1 MRKWTPVIPIVGS
14 YALSAAIFSR
24 LPDVGHP
31 DLSPLI
37 PLTLPSGDGVSRLAV
52 ALLLP
57 TIAFSVWILL
67 SALAKV
73 GGPRKPL
80 PEWWLNEQT
89 GSESLQRFAPTYAT
103 ITFALAA
110 LIALMHVA
118 LVAGVLHWPLW
129 TYKILTAIL
138 GVGFIAAGNI
148 MPRTR
153 PNWIVGVRTK
163 RTLTDRTAW
172 QRTHRVLGALMMGL
186 GAVVVVA
193 SIVAPR
199 YALSVAVL
207 GLLPSLIIAHAFG
220 TRDADTV
227 ALERT

>member
-1 MRKWTPVIPIVGS
+1 MRKWTPVIPIVGA
-14 YALSAAIFSR
+14 YALSAAMYSR

-31 DLSPLI
+31 DLSPII
-37 PLTLPSGDGVSRLAV
+37 PFTFPGGEGLPRIAV
-52 ALLLP
+52 ALLVP
-57 TIAFSVWILL
+57 TIALFVWILF

-73 GGPRKPL
+73 GGPQKPL

-89 GSESLQRFAPTYAT
+89 GSESVERFAPTYAT

-110 LIALMHVA
+110 LLALMHVA

-129 TYKILTAIL
+129 TYRILTAIL
-138 GVGFIAAGNI
+138 GLGFIAAGNI

-163 RTLTDRTAW
+163 RTLMDRTAW

-199 YALSVAVL
+199 YALSVAAL
-207 GLLPSLIIAHAFG
+207 GLLPALIVAHAFG
-220 TRDADTV
+220 TRDTDTV
-227 ALERT
+227 VLGRT